1 MTKLHFKTI
10 RVIADQIRIGEISP
24 IELTNYMLDRI
35 NTCDGQL
42 KSYAT
47 IMADNALK
55 EAKFAEDEIVQ
66 GHNRGP

>member
-1 MTKLHFKTI
+1 MTKLHFRTI
-10 RVIADQIRIGEISP
+10 QAISAQIRPGQISP

-47 IMADNALK
+47 IMTDHA
-55 EAKFAEDEIVQ
+55 
-66 GHNRGP
+66 